1 MLPLHVLNA
10 KEEIIQ
16 QRKTSGQSPINL
28 SLKSIAGFASPIQ
41 YIRKRNSRSNACI
54 WLQREINRLF
64 LAFRYRPVALTAE
77 RRTPNPGVGGSNPSW
92 PAIECIDE
100 SEKSL
105 KLVTIVYYFRFS
117 NCDRLMF

>member
-16 QRKTSGQSPINL
+16 QRKTSGQSPTNL

-92 PAIECIDE
+92 PATKYKRKWEKLKARVRYID
-100 SEKSL
+100 
-105 KLVTIVYYFRFS
+105 VFVF
-117 NCDRLMF
+117 